1 MDVSLIFTGNK
12 YLMSNT
18 NIICFYGA
26 GSNDFEAGNIHYK
39 GHCKG
44 WALKIETFW
53 ALIWQLAI

>member
-1 MDVSLIFTGNK
+1 
-12 YLMSNT
+12 MSNT

-26 GSNDFEAGNIHYK
+26 GRNDFEACNIHCK